1 MEIDICRFILLLI
14 RGIVKPDMRAA
25 EFAPGK
31 TRIFSKNGEIVK
43 ISISEVNP
51 MLQRFAILLGGPDE
65 LTWFSVL
72 LRLLLAT
79 LFGCTLGVERTRK
92 GRAAGMRTYGLVS
105 AGAAL
110 VIMTGEFVSLSSS
123 FSIDPTRMAAQ
134 VISGIGFLGAGTIL
148 LTARHKVTGL
158 TTAAGLWA
166 SACIGL
172 AVGVGFY
179 LGALAAY
186 IISFIL
192 IALCDN
198 YRAYL
203 GKKTET
209 LNLFVLLENKRDVP
223 VFISAVRKAEYELF
237 DLTKADADMI
247 DGIGVTC
254 ALRRENYKHFDRRE
268 AIEFVQGLP
277 GVVYAEEAS

>member
-1 MEIDICRFILLLI
+1 
-14 RGIVKPDMRAA
+14 
-25 EFAPGK
+25 
-31 TRIFSKNGEIVK
+31 
-43 ISISEVNP
+43 
-51 MLQRFAILLGGPDE
+51 MLQGFMRLMGGPDE

-79 LFGCTLGVERTRK
+79 LFGCTLGIERTRK

-110 VIMTGEFVSLSSS
+110 VILTGEFVSLSSS

-134 VISGIGFLGAGTIL
+134 VVSGIGFLGAGTIL
-148 LTARHKVTGL
+148 LTARHRVTGL
-158 TTAAGLWA
+158 TTAAGLWV

-179 LGALAAY
+179 LGAFAAY
-186 IISFIL
+186 IVSFIL

-209 LNLFVLLENKRDVP
+209 LNLFILLENKGDVSA
-223 VFISAVRKAEYELF
+223 FIRAVREAQYELF
-237 DLTKADADMI
+237 DLTKADADVI

-254 ALRRENYKHFDRRE
+254 ALRRETYKHFDRRE
-268 AIEFVQGLP
+268 AIAFVQNLP
-277 GVVYAEEAS
+277 GVIYAEETS

>member
-1 MEIDICRFILLLI
+1 
-14 RGIVKPDMRAA
+14 
-25 EFAPGK
+25 
-31 TRIFSKNGEIVK
+31 
-43 ISISEVNP
+43 
-51 MLQRFAILLGGPDE
+51 MLQTITALIGTPGE

-79 LFGCTLGVERTRK
+79 LFGCTLGIERTRK

-110 VIMTGEFVSLSSS
+110 VIMTSQFINLYTG
-123 FSIDPTRMAAQ
+123 IPTDPTRMAAQ
-134 VISGIGFLGAGTIL
+134 VVSGIGFLGAGTIL

-179 LGALAAY
+179 LGAFAAY
-186 IISFIL
+186 IVSFIL

-209 LNLFVLLENKRDVP
+209 LNLFILLENKQAVSA
-223 VFISAVRKAEYELF
+223 FIGAVRAAQYDLF
-237 DLTKADADMI
+237 DLTKADADVI
-247 DGIGVTC
+247 DGVGVTC
-254 ALRRENYKHFDRRE
+254 ALRRESYKPFDRRE
-268 AIEFVQGLP
+268 AMAFVHGLP
-277 GVVYAEEAS
+277 GVIYVEETS